1 MFVTLTVFCSTE
13 ERALQC
19 GVQLAAGGSL
29 PNVQNHPAAAD
40 TSPLPTC
47 FFRAP
52 CLSAPPRCLIAT
64 PPHRRRLPGSH
75 HGPPS

>member
-13 ERALQC
+13 ERALQF

-29 PNVQNHPAAAD
+29 PNFQNHPAATD
-40 TSPLPTC
+40 TAPLPTC

-52 CLSAPPRCLIAT
+52 
-64 PPHRRRLPGSH
+64 
-75 HGPPS
+75 